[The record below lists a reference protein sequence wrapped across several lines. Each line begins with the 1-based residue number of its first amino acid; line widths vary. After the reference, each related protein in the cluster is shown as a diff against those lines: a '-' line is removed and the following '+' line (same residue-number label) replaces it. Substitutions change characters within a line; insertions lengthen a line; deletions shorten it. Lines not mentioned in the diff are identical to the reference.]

1 MNSRRRTVSRIAVL
15 LFAMILVISSQL
27 TVYAGQSDDNSL
39 SSLGITT
46 QGATVSPD
54 FSYDH
59 LNYDVVV
66 PAGTTELAL
75 DPVLSN
81 PNATINSVEGT
92 TLTDGAG
99 TVTITTT
106 APSGAMTMYT
116 LNVTTAADTNVDPAE
131 AIAAQEQQTAAASD
145 QPSTTAQ
152 ADVAQKQETAA
163 AAAQSETQTESET
176 EDSRYVKVDKNT
188 LQDAEDTITRL
199 QKELQDYKNRSHQ
212 FTYIIYGL
220 IAVGVILLFL
230 VVNLAL
236 RRKDLA
242 AELKEYK
249 KKKLPEEFEDNADVI
264 PEDGWL
270 DDEPV
275 KPSKK
280 KNRRERSV
288 PRYDQPAGYPG
299 MAPSM
304 TPDGRVNAQTSWTE
318 QQVGTPVQP
327 PREVVPYNGYARSS
341 QARDGRGA
349 GKDSRKGQDVRGSQ
363 SGNVRTKGQ
372 NVRGAQAGDGRMR
385 GQDVRGAQAGD
396 GSMRGQDV
404 RGAQAGDGRSVGRD
418 VRMPQARRDSE
429 EDASGRVLGHVS
441 RKSKVSDD
449 TRLYNIPQAPADGA
463 AEKVPGGE
471 TIVLPGKK
479 LTRAERAAA
488 KKAAKEAKKAQ
499 KSVWEQAPDLDA
511 ASGRQQ
517 YAGTMPAQSEVKAS
531 DMPDIRRNV
540 PQPYQSRTRQGGQY
554 TQPVQSSQ
562 YTQPVQGGQ
571 YTQPVQ
577 GSQYTQPVQSSQYAQ
592 QAQGSQYTQPAQG
605 GQYTQQAQSSQ
616 YAQQPQG
623 KSAPDGGVKVDM
635 IDL

>member
-1 MNSRRRTVSRIAVL
+1 MNSRRRTVSRIAAL

-341 QARDGRGA
+341 QARDGRGT

-372 NVRGAQAGDGRMR
+372 NVRGVQAGDGRMR

-463 AEKVPGGE
+463 AGKVPGGE

-531 DMPDIRRNV
+531 DMPDIRRNA
-540 PQPYQSRTRQGGQY
+540 PQPYQGRTRQGGQY

-562 YTQPVQGGQ
+562 YAQQAQGGQ

-577 GSQYTQPVQSSQYAQ
+577 G
-592 QAQGSQYTQPAQG
+592 
-605 GQYTQQAQSSQ
+605 SQ

>member
-341 QARDGRGA
+341 QARDGRGT
-349 GKDSRKGQDVRGSQ
+349 GKDSRKGQDVKSSQ
-363 SGNVRTKGQ
+363 SGNVRT
-372 NVRGAQAGDGRMR
+372 R

-531 DMPDIRRNV
+531 DMPDIRRNA
-540 PQPYQSRTRQGGQY
+540 PQPYQGRTRQGGQY

-577 GSQYTQPVQSSQYAQ
+577 GGQYTQPVQ
-592 QAQGSQYTQPAQG
+592 G
-605 GQYTQQAQSSQ
+605 SQ